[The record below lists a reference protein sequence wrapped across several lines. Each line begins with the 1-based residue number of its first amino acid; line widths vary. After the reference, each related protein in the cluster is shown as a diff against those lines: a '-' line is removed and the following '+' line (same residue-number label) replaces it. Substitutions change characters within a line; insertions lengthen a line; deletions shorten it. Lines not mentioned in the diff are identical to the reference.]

1 MRELFIAHSPFDMI
15 NLALL
20 LFPYIKAVIRLR
32 NEAVTRYEFEERK
45 VALTNTVHDWSFPI
59 NGMGIVRMPMR

>member
-1 MRELFIAHSPFDMI
+1 MI

-32 NEAVTRYEFEERK
+32 NEALTRYEFEECK
-45 VALTNTVHDWSFPI
+45 VALTNDVHNWSLLI
-59 NGMGIVRMPMR
+59 NGMGIVRVPMR